1 MFRSS
6 VNGLSCLRRAEED
19 VTSAQNRCAR
29 RKCRR
34 VPAHRAFID
43 LAHVGVELRVR
54 GRFRKHFCNDLTDQ
68 LRAMFQIPGLENG
81 SDAEESAQLV
91 PVLHRDDWHVLVRE
105 FVDPHGTAMAIIRLP
120 DEEEEMEELEV
131 PRSRLQFHDPDSDG
145 QAGAASPAGS
155 RSPAGSPVRRSPRQH
170 KGSSVAN

>member
-131 PRSRLQFHDPDSDG
+131 PRSRLQFHVDC
-145 QAGAASPAGS
+145 Q
-155 RSPAGSPVRRSPRQH
+155 
-170 KGSSVAN
+170 N